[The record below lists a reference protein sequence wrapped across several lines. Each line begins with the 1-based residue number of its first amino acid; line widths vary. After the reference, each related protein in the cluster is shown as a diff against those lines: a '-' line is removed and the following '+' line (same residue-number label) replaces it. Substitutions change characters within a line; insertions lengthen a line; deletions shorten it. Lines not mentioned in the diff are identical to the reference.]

1 MSANSAGGRTLVL
14 TTGSLLFLTKATVA
28 ADNNT
33 PSPTPMPG
41 VAITLIMIA
50 IVVAVVGAVI
60 LIGIRL
66 KHGGWSLKD
75 ALTEPS
81 AAGTDGAAPVGASSS
96 SRLIALL
103 GMVVILILFVG
114 VGLVAVWQLA
124 ENNKVDL
131 SQFQNY
137 FLAGASLFV
146 PYMFNQLRNI
156 GK

>member
-1 MSANSAGGRTLVL
+1 MYVHRTFAHILALTAGTL
-14 TTGSLLFLTKATVA
+14 LLPTKGLFA

-33 PSPTPMPG
+33 PPPTPMPG

-50 IVVAVVGAVI
+50 IVSAVTGSVI
-60 LIGIRL
+60 LIGVRL
-66 KHGGWSLKD
+66 KQSGWSLRD

-81 AAGTDGAAPVGASSS
+81 VPGTGGAPPIGASSS

-114 VGLVAVWQLA
+114 VGLVAVWQFA
-124 ENNKVDL
+124 ENNRVDL

-137 FLAGASLFV
+137 FLAGASLFI
-146 PYMFNQLRNI
+146 PYVMNQVRNI